1 VSDTEALRALMEA
14 DRWIERV
21 RAQRDHLPESVELA
35 ELERRLR
42 ELLADLKSAES
53 VLAPLAARSDET
65 STESERLRLRARDLD
80 LALSASTAS
89 ARELTAIQGE
99 LTHVRERLSA
109 SEDRELE
116 LLEELEPAQARV
128 DEIKALAQPGV
139 KRRAEL
145 IETIR
150 ELRASLDEEVVS
162 LTSDRVERARAV
174 APALLARY
182 DGAFARVG
190 TSGASQVIE
199 ERCDGC
205 RLRLSPLDYD
215 HFKALPADTFM
226 DCPECGR
233 ILLP

>member
-1 VSDTEALRALMEA
+1 MEA

-21 RAQRDHLPESVELA
+21 RSQRDHLPESVELA
-35 ELERRLR
+35 ELERQLR
-42 ELLADLKSAES
+42 ELLAELKGAEA
-53 VLAPLAARSDET
+53 VLAPLAALSDQT
-65 STESERLRLRARDLD
+65 SKESERLRLRARDLD
-80 LALSASTAS
+80 HALSASTAS

-99 LTHVRERLSA
+99 LTHVRERLSD

-116 LLEELEPAQARV
+116 VLEELEPAQARV
-128 DEIKALAQPGV
+128 EEIKGLAQPGV
-139 KRRAEL
+139 RRRSEL
-145 IETIR
+145 METIK
-150 ELRASLDEEVVS
+150 ELRASLEDEVAS
-162 LTSDRVERARAV
+162 LTTDRVDRAREV

-182 DGAFARVG
+182 DAALARVG

-199 ERCDGC
+199 GRCDGC

-215 HFKALPADTFM
+215 HFKVLAADTFM